1 MNRFDQRLTLGTAAV
16 LLGACGGGAPTAPPP
31 PPPPPP
37 AASYSISLEAA
48 TVAVGGTVPRTA
60 IVRDG
65 SGNVVSATV
74 TWASSNESIA
84 TVTPAGLVAGIAA
97 GSMTLRAT
105 ANGATGS
112 TTIVVADLAFTAL
125 HVGSR
130 SACAR
135 TAGGPLNCWG
145 NNGPGVIGSL
155 GDDQV
160 CYVDLFCSTTPRV
173 GVTSPLFTQVTMGE
187 SFACGLTAAGVAW
200 CWGRN
205 DLPYLGAISSETCQ
219 IKTAPIPCSHTP
231 LLVEGGH
238 TFTALSVGSNAQR
251 TCGLSADGTAWCWG
265 GLYPTGNS
273 RIPVAVPGGLAF
285 TSVVTGSVHACGLTA
300 AGTAYCWGSSELGP
314 IGTGGPD
321 SPSPAPVTGGLVFAS
336 LAASYDH
343 TCGLTS
349 AGAAYCWGA
358 NAAGQLGDGTATTRK
373 APTAVLG
380 GLAFATISAGYNH
393 TCGVTG
399 AGAAWCWGAN
409 RDGGDH
415 PIGQLGDGTTISRLT
430 PVAVLRGLA
439 FAEVYAARHFTCG
452 RTTIGRIYCW
462 GGNRFGNLGIGTH
475 GDFDLVATP
484 VGLGGL
490 P

>member
-1 MNRFDQRLTLGTAAV
+1 MNRLKQRLSLAATV
-16 LLGACGGGAPTAPPP
+16 FLLNACGGGAPTAPPP
-31 PPPPPP
+31 PPPP
-37 AASYSISLEAA
+37 AASYTISMEAG
-48 TVAVGGTVPRTA
+48 TVAIGGSVPRTA
-60 IVRDG
+60 VVRDG

-84 TVTPAGLVAGIAA
+84 TVTPAGLVTGIAA

-112 TTIVVADLAFTAL
+112 TTIAVADLTFMAL

-135 TAGGPLNCWG
+135 TAGGTLSCWG

-173 GVTSPLFTQVTMGE
+173 GITSPLFTQVTMGE
-187 SFACGLTAAGVAW
+187 SFACGLAAAGVAW

-205 DLPYLGAISSETCQ
+205 DLPYLGATSSETCQ
-219 IKTAPIPCSHTP
+219 VKTSPIPCSHTP

-251 TCGLSADGTAWCWG
+251 TCGLSADGTTWCWG
-265 GLYPTGNS
+265 GLAPTGS
-273 RIPVAVPGGLAF
+273 SKTPVVVSGGLAF
-285 TSVVTGSVHACGLTA
+285 ASVVTGAVHACGLTA
-300 AGTAYCWGSSELGP
+300 AGTAYCWGSSEMGP
-314 IGTGGPD
+314 IGTGRPD
-321 SPSPAPVTGGLVFAS
+321 SPTPAAVTGGLVFTS
-336 LAASYDH
+336 LSTGFGH
-343 TCGLTS
+343 GCGITV
-349 AGAAYCWGA
+349 AGTAYCWGA
-358 NAAGQLGDGTATTRK
+358 NAAGQLGDGTVTTRE
-373 APTAVLG
+373 APTAVMG

-393 TCGVTG
+393 TCAVTG

-415 PIGQLGDGTTISRLT
+415 PTGQLGDGTTISRLV
-430 PVAVLRGLA
+430 PAAVVRSLV
-439 FAEVYAARHFTCG
+439 FAEVYAGRQSTCG
-452 RTTIGRIYCW
+452 RTTTGRVYCW
-462 GGNRFGNLGIGTH
+462 GLNRFGNLGIGTH
-475 GDFDLVATP
+475 GAFDFVATP
-484 VGLGGL
+484 VGLAGL